1 MPFPE
6 RRSICPLNV
15 ALELFGDKWS
25 LLLLRDMLVQGK
37 SRYGEFLD
45 SSEGISTNILAS
57 RLKQLEDNGLL
68 EKLPDPLD
76 RKTSVYL
83 PTELGVS
90 LLPVLLEVIR
100 WGTAHMP
107 DTGIPERVR
116 AALQE
121 GSADLMADCQAR
133 IQEQRSRLIS
143 ESPETKY
150 TSV

>member
-1 MPFPE
+1 MTYPE
-6 RRSICPLNV
+6 RRSNCPLNV

-37 SRYGEFLD
+37 SRYGEFLN

-57 RLKQLEDNGLL
+57 RLKQLEACGLL
-68 EKLPDPLD
+68 EKLADPLD

-121 GSADLMADCQAR
+121 GSADLMTECHSR
-133 IQEQRSRLIS
+133 VQEQRSRLILD
-143 ESPETKY
+143 PPQTNY